1 MLARG
6 DAAPRRTMT
15 SIERTAASTVPA
27 PPPRPERTYAYYGIA
42 SHGDDVRTDFHRLGW
57 TFSHGQSDSH
67 LFADHIVFANVQ
79 FSRIWSSC
87 GVRTSRPS
95 EGRVLVVGSVEG
107 AMTIE
112 TPLGSKV
119 LQHGQLAVLDA
130 ALGITIG
137 HRAHVAVYEISLPS
151 REIAV
156 LAERLRLGDIVV
168 LERAAPQALVSML
181 NAMFN
186 ERLDVALPGNA
197 YRRRAVVDLLAA
209 TMLDELGGDKET
221 KRGAHD
227 RLVRD
232 ARTIID
238 QHFSSPGFNAATLAK
253 MLYLSRSQ
261 LYRAFE
267 SHHSTPRTEIL
278 QRRLKEVARQL
289 GVDPHTLSEQSG
301 RLLDAALESS
311 GFGSRRA
318 LARAIASLNPARAG
332 FAAPADPDLS
342 GPADHPDRD
351 PH

>member
-1 MLARG
+1 
-6 DAAPRRTMT
+6 MT

-27 PPPRPERTYAYYGIA
+27 PPPRPESNDAHYGIA
-42 SHGDDVRTDFHRLGW
+42 SRGDDVRKDFRRFGW
-57 TFSHGQSDSH
+57 NFSPTHGDAR
-67 LFADHIVFANVQ
+67 LFADHIVFANVE
-79 FSRIWSSC
+79 FSRIWSSG
-87 GVRTSRPS
+87 GVRTSRPA
-95 EGRVLVVGSVEG
+95 EGRALVVGSVEG
-107 AMTIE
+107 TMTIE

-119 LQHGQLAVLDA
+119 LTHDQLAVLDA
-130 ALGITIG
+130 SLGITVA
-137 HRAHVAVYEISLPS
+137 HRAHVAVYEISLPT

-156 LAERLRLGDIVV
+156 LAERLHLGDIVV
-168 LERAAPQALVSML
+168 FERATPSALVSMV

-209 TMLDELGGDKET
+209 TMLDELGGHKSP
-221 KRGAHD
+221 KSRALD

-232 ARTIID
+232 ARVIID
-238 QHFSSPGFNAATLAK
+238 QHYSAPSFNAAVLAK

-289 GVDPHTLSEQSG
+289 GVDPHTLGEQSG

-311 GFGSRRA
+311 GFGSRRS
-318 LARAIASLNPARAG
+318 LARAIASLDPAQAEIG
-332 FAAPADPDLS
+332 APADPDVPNA
-342 GPADHPDRD
+342 GDQPDRD
-351 PH
+351 PR